1 MRCVRRG
8 VSFEAFLYKNLAC
21 LMSLGLIMFCVEMHS
36 RGDNVWRGGLM
47 MNSAEI
53 ALGRSP
59 TRTHTT
65 QQTPTTSL
73 SHHSTER
80 AASAASSQFV
90 SQFDFTRCGSLWP
103 EAKSG
108 PFWGAWR

>member
-1 MRCVRRG
+1 MLCVRPDG
-8 VSFEAFLYKNLAC
+8 VSFVAFLYKNLAC

-59 TRTHTT
+59 TRTHI
-65 QQTPTTSL
+65 QQTAL
-73 SHHSTER
+73 STVQQRER
-80 AASAASSQFV
+80 AGEQS
-90 SQFDFTRCGSLWP
+90 
-103 EAKSG
+103 
-108 PFWGAWR
+108 